1 MKVQRD
7 SDNQTLATAYTAQS
21 SVSPKSPNYARK
33 QKRLMRIRSSLV
45 HVLYNKAVHCTVLV
59 HVQAIATR
67 YGSDCEK
74 TSDGIK
80 QTTLN

>member
-45 HVLYNKAVHCTVLV
+45 HVLYNKAVHCTV
-59 HVQAIATR
+59 HVQYCSR